1 MTASTSEAPVL
12 TIGDKAYPV
21 KALSDKAKEAV
32 AGLQVAESQIR
43 MAEDQL
49 KVLMVGRT
57 SLMRA
62 LLAELEG
69 VEPITAE

>member
-1 MTASTSEAPVL
+1 MTATQQAPVL
-12 TIGDKAYPV
+12 TFGDKQYAIDS
-21 KALSDKAKEAV
+21 LSDQAKEVV

-49 KVLMVGRT
+49 KVLAIGRQT
-57 SLMRA
+57 
-62 LLAELEG
+62 LLGQLQAELEG